1 MPSPSSDTVIPV
13 QSSAKSRSRRG
24 RSSFTLLS
32 CQGDASRHRRSR
44 RGRQV
49 DRGARRRARA
59 RLHVPRLG
67 GDVPRRRAGR
77 RPRPGQPA
85 HRLRRRPRAPRR
97 RGRLRGDPH
106 ARGLRPR
113 LAPRG
118 RPGGAGRD
126 GRQAARAA
134 RARRLGRRG
143 TRHRHGRRPG
153 RRLQGLADRQP
164 RGARPAPRPA
174 ARRGRRAGRARPQP
188 RSQPDGRRRRRRRG
202 RHDRPDD
209 RRGRRPPRRPGA
221 RMKVAVVGYPNVGKS
236 SLVNRLS
243 GSRTAVVHERSGITR
258 DRNEIPCEW
267 DGRRFTLIDTGGMDF
282 LDPDPISGS
291 IREQAQ
297 AALADAQ
304 VAVLVVDARGGLRPG
319 DEELADLLRR
329 WRGGPVIVAANK
341 VDSAPDIPSAAEFYA
356 LGLGE
361 PLAVSA
367 TQGLGTG
374 DLLDR
379 VVELLPAEEE
389 AADEADDAVRL
400 AIVGRP
406 NVGKSTLVNRLLGSE
421 RVIVSEVAGTTR
433 DAIDLPL
440 EVDGRR
446 VILVDTAGLRRQA
459 KVQDSVEY
467 YTTLR
472 SQRAVERADVALVV
486 CDAHDG
492 ITSQDMRI
500 AELAMQE
507 GTATALVLN
516 KWDVAAMDESDL
528 DHERARAAQKL
539 RLRPKVLTASAL
551 TGRNVG
557 RVVSEAIALG
567 DRMHNRIP
575 TPQLN
580 RFLSELVQ
588 ERQPP
593 AKQGHRLKLLYMAQ
607 IGTAPP
613 RFAVQVNSRQRVT
626 RDYAYFL
633 ENRLRARFGMDGV
646 PLVIDFNE
654 RGSGRRAPA
663 AERAGG
669 RAGRVPRYP

>member
-1 MPSPSSDTVIPV
+1 
-13 QSSAKSRSRRG
+13 
-24 RSSFTLLS
+24 
-32 CQGDASRHRRSR
+32 
-44 RGRQV
+44 
-49 DRGARRRARA
+49 
-59 RLHVPRLG
+59 
-67 GDVPRRRAGR
+67 
-77 RPRPGQPA
+77 
-85 HRLRRRPRAPRR
+85 
-97 RGRLRGDPH
+97 
-106 ARGLRPR
+106 
-113 LAPRG
+113 
-118 RPGGAGRD
+118 
-126 GRQAARAA
+126 
-134 RARRLGRRG
+134 
-143 TRHRHGRRPG
+143 
-153 RRLQGLADRQP
+153 
-164 RGARPAPRPA
+164 
-174 ARRGRRAGRARPQP
+174 
-188 RSQPDGRRRRRRRG
+188 
-202 RHDRPDD
+202 
-209 RRGRRPPRRPGA
+209 
-221 RMKVAVVGYPNVGKS
+221 MKVAIVGYPNVGKS
-236 SLVNRLS
+236 SLVNRLT
-243 GSRTAVVHERSGITR
+243 GSRQAVVHERAGITR

-267 DGRRFTLIDTGGMDF
+267 NGRRFALIDTGGMDF
-282 LDPDPISGS
+282 LDPDPIAGS

-304 VAVLVVDARGGLRPG
+304 AAVLVVDARAGLRPG

-329 WRGGPVIVAANK
+329 WRGGPVAVAANK
-341 VDSAPDIPSAAEFYA
+341 VDSVGDVPAASEFYA

-361 PLAVSA
+361 PIPVSA
-367 TQGLGTG
+367 AQGLGSG

-379 VVELLPAEEE
+379 IVEMLPEEDEAEEE
-389 AADEADDAVRL
+389 DDAIRL
-400 AIVGRP
+400 AVVGRP
-406 NVGKSTLVNRLLGSE
+406 NVGKSTLVNRFLGSE
-421 RVIVSEVAGTTR
+421 RVIVSDVAGTTR

-446 VILVDTAGLRRQA
+446 VVLVDTAGLRRQA
-459 KVQDSVEY
+459 KVQDAVEY

-492 ITSQDMRI
+492 VTSQDLRI

-528 DHERARAAQKL
+528 EHERARAAQKL

-557 RVVSEAIALG
+557 RVLAEAITLG

-575 TPQLN
+575 TPELN

-593 AKQGHRLKLLYMAQ
+593 AKQGHRLKMLYMAQ

-613 RFAVQVNSRQRVT
+613 RFAIQVNSRTRVT

-633 ENRLRARFGMDGV
+633 ENRLRSRFGMDGV
-646 PLVIDFNE
+646 PLIIDFNE